1 MRILHLGNPQVVPA
15 LRALGHDVRLASQ
28 LCPLLVAPGRPVDA
42 RVLYRECAPDA
53 EAFFMADKLGRQTL
67 AYGVEDLPIP
77 RIYWAIDVHVN
88 FFWQRHYAALF
99 DLVLAAQKD
108 YVPLFEAEGIPARWL
123 PWGIDPTLF
132 RDPGLART
140 IDIAFVGV
148 VDANRPKRAAA
159 LAELRRR
166 FDVVTLGEDPT
177 RRLAESEMARVF
189 ASAKIVFN
197 ESVMGDVNF
206 RTFEAMACGALLLTE
221 RTGNGLEDLF
231 TSGEHLAAYGPENL
245 LQQAGHFLAAPAE
258 RERIARAGA
267 EAVAARHTMAAR
279 MATLTDWL
287 AAGVPRRDTTPR
299 AATAFGVAAQLTI
312 ARGLSDPD
320 ATLRLAAERLQ
331 APALAGDDAA
341 AGLALVDVML
351 CAGREDGAL
360 QILTL
365 AHDRHPGDPRASL
378 LAAEIERRR
387 GKPAEAA
394 VLFRRAVATAAVP
407 TATRHEA
414 LAALAAPESAAA
426 WFALGR
432 VLQAV
437 GYVIEPG
444 FVRHV
449 GADVPRTATD
459 YFRRSLACEPY
470 AAAVLEHVAGVL
482 EFAGHDEFVRGYR
495 ERQVQAAPTDP
506 AVRRR
511 FAESLRRA
519 YAFTESAHQA
529 RIANLLADQPTAGTR
544 AEQAAAHH
552 EAGHIVSA
560 AGATAHAA
568 RLMARARVLDAAASA
583 HGPAPRD
590 DQVPVA
596 VPSVR
601 MPVA

>member
-15 LRALGHDVRLASQ
+15 LRALGHDVRVASQ

-42 RVLYRECAPDA
+42 RVLYREFAPDA
-53 EAFFMADKLGRQTL
+53 EAFFMADTLGRQTL
-67 AYGVEDLPIP
+67 AYGLEDLPIP
-77 RIYWAIDVHVN
+77 RVYWAIDVHVN

-99 DLVLAAQKD
+99 DLVLVAQKD
-108 YVPLFEAEGIPARWL
+108 YVPLFEAEGVPARWL

-221 RTGNGLEDLF
+221 RTGNGLDDLF
-231 TSGEHLAAYGPENL
+231 TSGEQLVAYGPESL

-267 EAVAARHTMAAR
+267 EAVAAHHTMAAR

-287 AAGVPRRDTTPR
+287 AAGVPRRDTAPC

-312 ARGLSDPD
+312 ARGLSDPN

-331 APALAGDDAA
+331 APALTSADVEAA
-341 AGLALVDVML
+341 LALADVML

-365 AHDRHPGDPRASL
+365 AHDRRPGDPRASL

-387 GKPAEAA
+387 GRGVAA
-394 VLFRRAVATAAVP
+394 AALFRRAAATAAVP
-407 TATRHEA
+407 GGLRDET
-414 LAALAAPESAAA
+414 LAALATPESAAA
-426 WFALGR
+426 WFALGC

-437 GYVIEPG
+437 GHVIEPG

-449 GADVPRTATD
+449 GADLPRTATD

-470 AAAVLEHVAGVL
+470 APAVLEHVACVL
-482 EFAGHDEFVRGYR
+482 ELAGRDEFGRGYR
-495 ERQVQAAPTDP
+495 ERQVQAAPTDLV
-506 AVRRR
+506 VRRR

-519 YAFTESAHQA
+519 YAFTESAHQV
-529 RIANLLADQPTAGTR
+529 RIANLLADQSTAGTL

-552 EAGHIVSA
+552 DAGQILSA
-560 AGATAHAA
+560 AGATVQGA
-568 RLMARARVLDAAASA
+568 RLVARARVLDAAVLAN
-583 HGPAPRD
+583 GTAPRD
-590 DQVPVA
+590 GTAPAA
-596 VPSVR
+596 VPGVG
-601 MPVA
+601 MLLG